1 VKLCLR
7 PIESDLPAT
16 SKPAEVPPSDQE
28 LWRDSSLD
36 LERGLDVIELHIDIP
51 LDQERL
57 TVYTGL
63 KRRSP
68 IDRAD

>member
-16 SKPAEVPPSDQE
+16 GKPEDTPPDDRE

-51 LDQERL
+51 STRN
-57 TVYTGL
+57 G
-63 KRRSP
+63 
-68 IDRAD
+68 

>member
-1 VKLCLR
+1 MKLRLR

-16 SKPAEVPPSDQE
+16 NKPAEAPPDDRE

-36 LERGLDVIELHIDIP
+36 LERGLDVIELHIDVP

-57 TVYTGL
+57 TVYPGL
-63 KRRSP
+63 KRRSAV
-68 IDRAD
+68 D